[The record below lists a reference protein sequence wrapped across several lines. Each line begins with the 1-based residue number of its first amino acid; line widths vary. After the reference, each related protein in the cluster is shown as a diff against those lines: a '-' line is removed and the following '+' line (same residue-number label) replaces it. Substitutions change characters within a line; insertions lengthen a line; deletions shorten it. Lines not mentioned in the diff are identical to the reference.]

1 MATITLHGY
10 DFELDAEDLVPLTE
24 IWRKAGKPKG
34 KEPWRFKDLARIKCW
49 LNLNNP
55 CRVPW
60 KGVRGKGT
68 WVGQSLL
75 ITWYIEWLRLE
86 YKPTDPESESAAPA
100 DDDWLEKA
108 KERARE
114 RMAKQE
120 AEEAT
125 RKPAEPETRPE
136 PDSTDDSG
144 SGQEYVGEGWK
155 GAYDPDTAGEE
166 WKGEGYD
173 HRDQGEEWKGEP
185 EPRPEPAKQARD
197 ERGFCYEWI
206 MNPCMN

>member
-10 DFELDAEDLVPLTE
+10 EFELDAEDLVPLTE

-34 KEPWRFKDLARIKCW
+34 REPWRFKDLARTKRW
-49 LNLNNP
+49 LGM
-55 CRVPW
+55 VKW

-75 ITWYIEWLRLE
+75 IVWYVEWLQLE
-86 YKPTDPESESAAPA
+86 YKPADPPPPSAAPA
-100 DDDWLEKA
+100 DDDWFEKA
-108 KERARE
+108 REQYRE

-136 PDSTDDSG
+136 PDSTDDRG
-144 SGQEYVGEGWK
+144 DGQEYVGEGWK

-166 WKGEGYD
+166 WKGDDYNTWT
-173 HRDQGEEWKGEP
+173 QGEEWKGEP
-185 EPRPEPAKQARD
+185 EPRPEPEKRPCNS
-197 ERGFCYEWI
+197 RGFRYEWI
-206 MNPCMN
+206 MDACVN